1 MLRVGVQ
8 TGGGW
13 YNREDPDSSFA
24 FIKSCGFDDI
34 DFNIDHYLSPA
45 TLAKSEDAPTSFF
58 DQSVEEILEYFTPV
72 KNAAEKNGLRFSQ
85 MHAPFPIWIKDRED
99 INDHII
105 MAIEKC
111 LAVCAFVGCPAIV
124 VHPIGRT
131 DKNDEIETNLM
142 LYRKLMPAAK
152 KYKVVICLENLF
164 KTVNAITY
172 EGPCADA
179 KEAVWYIDKLN
190 EEAGEKV
197 FGFCFDIGH
206 ALLTKKNVKQYLL
219 TLGKRLT
226 VLHLHD
232 NNSIFDCH
240 MAPYSYIGN
249 GKGFICDWEGFI
261 EALREIGYRD
271 TLSFET
277 FRVNHVL
284 PKELWKPAL
293 TYISTIGRYWSDR
306 IEAPADAE

>member
-1 MLRVGVQ
+1 MLKVGVQ
-8 TGGGW
+8 ISGW
-13 YNREDPDSSFA
+13 YNKDDPDTSFA
-24 FIKSCGFDDI
+24 FIKSCGFDAI
-34 DFNIDHYLSPA
+34 DFNIDHYLPIG

-58 DQSVEEILEYFTPV
+58 DRSVEEILEYFTPV
-72 KNAAEKNGLRFSQ
+72 KNAAEKHGIYFSQ
-85 MHAPFPIWIKDRED
+85 MHAPFPIWIEGRED

-111 LAVCAFVGCPAIV
+111 LALCSYVGCPAIV
-124 VHPIGRT
+124 VHPVIRD
-131 DKNDEIETNLM
+131 DKKDELETNLM

-172 EGPCADA
+172 EGPCSDA
-179 KEAVWYIDKLN
+179 EEAVWYIDKLN
-190 EEAGEKV
+190 AEAGEEI

-219 TLGKRLT
+219 TIGKRLT
-226 VLHLHD
+226 ILHLHD

-240 MAPYSYIGN
+240 MIPYSYLGN
-249 GKGFICDWEGFI
+249 GKGFVCDWEGFI
-261 EALREIGYRD
+261 EALREIGYRG

-277 FRVNHVL
+277 FRIYRVM
-284 PKELWKPAL
+284 PKELCTEAL
-293 TYISTIGRYWSDR
+293 KFISAIGRYWSDR
-306 IEAPADAE
+306 IEATEDKQ